1 MTAQSL
7 ADEIVALV
15 NSRNHVSF
23 AEIIERMGDRYDLA
37 GEEALEVTACPN
49 LLFWGGMSGLFVDAV
64 QLVLASERAHL
75 EPCPVLVYLVDGL
88 ALRLPLARRLP
99 KGGFKAPRWAPVTFV
114 RGPSGAVKTSK
125 RKAG

>member
-7 ADEIVALV
+7 ADEIVELV
-15 NSRNHVSF
+15 DGRNHVSF
-23 AEIIERMGDRYDLA
+23 GEIVQRMSDRYDLA
-37 GEEALEVTACPN
+37 GSEAIEAPSCPN
-49 LLFWGGMSGLFVDAV
+49 LFYWVNMSGLFVDAV

-88 ALRLPLARRLP
+88 ALQLPLARRAP

-114 RGPSGAVKTSK
+114 RAPSGAVKTSK